1 FSKIIFLN
9 GFEIFRSI
17 LFPCIVLVCFL
28 VQLIPAPVFSQTANI
43 NDLTGKEKKNTIY
56 SIIKLLNNN
65 YVFPDVA
72 SEMEKYLLKQMKD
85 GAYDKVDN
93 PISFGESLTKDLQ
106 QVSKDKHLRVNF
118 SPENAKMLKDRKMI
132 LDENDEKIMRERMR
146 YDNYGFDKVE
156 RLNGNI
162 GYIDLRSFAPSKY
175 SADVIAAAIDFI
187 SNTDAVIIDLR
198 QNGGGDP
205 SGVQMLCSYFF
216 DTTKVH
222 LNDLY
227 FRPENKTD
235 QYWTLK
241 EVQGKRMPGVDLY
254 LLTSKFTFSGAEEF
268 AYDLQ
273 CQKRA
278 TIVGETTGGGAHPGD
293 IYYVDDNFVM
303 FLPTGNAI
311 NPVTKTNWEGTGVK
325 PDVEISQEKA
335 LDKARLMAIE
345 KIANTKTDPVLKQ
358 ELTDQITILKAL
370 LDPIVI
376 DEGTMQTYTGTYEDR
391 MISFDSGA
399 LYYQRAGR
407 PKFQMIPLSTD
418 VFGFRELD
426 FFKLRFDRDSGGKIT
441 GLTGIY
447 NDGHTDKSVKN

>member
-1 FSKIIFLN
+1 
-9 GFEIFRSI
+9 
-17 LFPCIVLVCFL
+17 
-28 VQLIPAPVFSQTANI
+28 
-43 NDLTGKEKKNTIY
+43 
-56 SIIKLLNNN
+56 
-65 YVFPDVA
+65 
-72 SEMEKYLLKQMKD
+72 
-85 GAYDKVDN
+85 
-93 PISFGESLTKDLQ
+93 
-106 QVSKDKHLRVNF
+106 
-118 SPENAKMLKDRKMI
+118 MI
-132 LDENDEKIMRERMR
+132 LDENDEKIMAEQMK
-146 YDNYGFDKVE
+146 YDNYGFYKVE

-162 GYIDLRSFAPSKY
+162 GYIDLRSFAHSKY
-175 SADVIAAAIDFI
+175 SADIMASAINFI

-205 SGVQMLCSYFF
+205 TGVQMLCSYFF
-216 DTTKVH
+216 DTAKVH

-227 FRPENKTD
+227 FRPENKTE

-241 EVQGKRMPGVDLY
+241 ELQGKRMPNANLY

-273 CQKRA
+273 CRKRA

-325 PDVEISQEKA
+325 PDAEINADKA
-335 LDKARLMAIE
+335 LDKARLI
-345 KIANTKTDPVLKQ
+345 KQ
-358 ELTDQITILKAL
+358 SLNDQITILKAL
-370 LDPIVI
+370 LDPMVI
-376 DEGTMQTYTGTYEDR
+376 DAATMQTYTGTYEDR
-391 MISFDSGA
+391 VISFDSGS
-399 LYYQRAGR
+399 LYYQRDGR
-407 PKFQMIPLSTD
+407 PKYPMIPLSTD

-426 FFKLRFDRDSGGKIT
+426 FFKLKFDRDSNGKIT

>member
-1 FSKIIFLN
+1 MNKEKF
-9 GFEIFRSI
+9 FRPV
-17 LFPCIVLVCFL
+17 LFFCIVLVCLL
-28 VQLIPAPVFSQTANI
+28 VQLITATVFSQPTNI
-43 NDLTGKEKKNTIY
+43 NDLTAKEKKNTIY

-65 YVFPDVA
+65 YVFPEVA
-72 SEMEKYLLKQMKD
+72 SKIEKYLLTQMND
-85 GAYDKVDN
+85 DAYDKVNN
-93 PISFGESLTKDLQ
+93 PISFGEALTKDLQ

-118 SPENAKMLKDRKMI
+118 NPENAKMLKDRKMI
-132 LDENDEKIMRERMR
+132 LDENDEKIVAEQMK
-146 YDNYGFDKVE
+146 YDNYGFYKVE

-175 SADVIAAAIDFI
+175 SADIMASAINFI

-205 SGVQMLCSYFF
+205 TGVQMLCSYFF
-216 DTTKVH
+216 DTAKVH

-227 FRPENKTD
+227 FRPENKTE

-241 EVQGKRMPGVDLY
+241 ELQGKRMPNADLY

-273 CQKRA
+273 CRKRA

-325 PDVEISQEKA
+325 PDAEINADKA
-335 LDKARLMAIE
+335 LDKARLMALE
-345 KIANTKTDPVLKQ
+345 KMLTTKTDPAIKQ
-358 ELTDQITILKAL
+358 SLNDQITILKAL
-370 LDPIVI
+370 LDPMVI
-376 DEGTMQTYTGTYEDR
+376 DAATMQTYTGTYEDR
-391 MISFDSGA
+391 VISFDSGS
-399 LYYQRAGR
+399 LYYQRDGR
-407 PKFQMIPLSTD
+407 PKYPMIPLSTD

-426 FFKLRFDRDSGGKIT
+426 FFKLRFDRDSNGKIT